1 MYYVGL
7 RMVQWRKSY
16 QFYFQSEFEFWKRNI
31 FENQAFTY
39 DQKLVFERDSL
50 HLSHCRFRILKFK
63 ATTYIFFQEIILSV

>member
-31 FENQAFTY
+31 FENQAFDI
-39 DQKLVFERDSL
+39 DQ
-50 HLSHCRFRILKFK
+50 I
-63 ATTYIFFQEIILSV
+63 